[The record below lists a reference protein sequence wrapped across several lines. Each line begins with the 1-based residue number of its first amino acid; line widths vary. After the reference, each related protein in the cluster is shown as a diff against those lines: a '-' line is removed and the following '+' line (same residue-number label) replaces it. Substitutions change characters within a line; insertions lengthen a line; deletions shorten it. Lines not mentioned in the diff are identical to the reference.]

1 MCKFKVGDKVRL
13 VNTSDYYEFN
23 AIGEVMTIDQF
34 DELPVLVKFENE
46 YMNYF
51 KHSDLELIGGDNM
64 CKFKV
69 GDKVK
74 RKDGELFSNG
84 EQVLTIKEVFYDANY
99 DEWSVRF
106 KETGTYITES
116 KLDLVFTKSDL
127 KDGMV
132 VTYRDR
138 QKRVLFEDKFYNMSA
153 ISAGS
158 YLTFFNDDLTNQSN
172 KDLDIIKVE
181 YMGEVLW
188 ERKEEPKKVKL
199 ELEVTPEQAEMI
211 KKQLGV

>member
-1 MCKFKVGDKVRL
+1 
-13 VNTSDYYEFN
+13 
-23 AIGEVMTIDQF
+23 
-34 DELPVLVKFENE
+34 
-46 YMNYF
+46 
-51 KHSDLELIGGDNM
+51 M

-74 RKDGELFSNG
+74 RKNSNSFSNG
-84 EQVLTIKEVFYDANY
+84 EQVLTVEGFYYDALYNEY
-99 DEWSVRF
+99 AARF
-106 KETGTYITES
+106 KETGTHLTES

-132 VTYRDR
+132 VSYRDSFCGTDDV
-138 QKRVLFEDKFYNMSA
+138 KRIVFKGSLYRVSEDSLSMSH
-153 ISAGS
+153 GV
-158 YLTFFNDDLTNQSN
+158 YLKYYSDTLEYDNDVDM
-172 KDLDIIKVE
+172 DIIKVE